1 MSSGPL
7 IDCQRETST
16 YLRQNSINC
25 RRDATDKTHQ
35 TMTKQ
40 MASTNENLQLEADEM
55 ANVLRVRY
63 VGHVSAR
70 SMEAAF
76 LGAGR
81 ILDLM
86 RPRFLVLTDMSRVEA
101 FEKMCVPYIGK
112 LMDLFMEKGMGS
124 VVRAV
129 PDPTKDI
136 GFNILGRFH
145 YGPGVSV
152 VTFESLDEAE
162 AYIRG

>member
-1 MSSGPL
+1 M
-7 IDCQRETST
+7 
-16 YLRQNSINC
+16 
-25 RRDATDKTHQ
+25 K
-35 TMTKQ
+35 KQ
-40 MASTNENLQLEADEM
+40 MASSNENLQLEADET

-112 LMDLFMEKGMGS
+112 LMDLFMEKGLGS

-129 PDPTKDI
+129 PDPTKAGGAVCPVRGQVQEHNHDLERR
-136 GFNILGRFH
+136 GEFLGRQPT
-145 YGPGVSV
+145 GSV
-152 VTFESLDEAE
+152 NPEIICESGRVAE
-162 AYIRG
+162 N

>member
-1 MSSGPL
+1 MK
-7 IDCQRETST
+7 R
-16 YLRQNSINC
+16 
-25 RRDATDKTHQ
+25 
-35 TMTKQ
+35 Q
-40 MASTNENLQLEADEM
+40 MALSNENLQLEVDET

-70 SMEAAF
+70 SMEAAL

-86 RPRFLVLTDMSRVEA
+86 RPGFLVLTDMSRVEA
-101 FEKMCVPYIGK
+101 FDKICVPYIGK
-112 LMDLFMEKGMGS
+112 LMELFMAKGMGS

-136 GFNILGRFH
+136 GFNILSRFH
-145 YGPGVSV
+145 YGSGVSV